1 MARSVRCLP
10 HMHEDLSSIAS
21 THMQSWLRG
30 WGERQ
35 ENIQN
40 EKKILYELFY
50 GLTRVVFP
58 KSFPIAVTK
67 ELGKSQSREKG
78 VIWVSG

>member
-1 MARSVRCLP
+1 MTLGELLILHLLP
-10 HMHEDLSSIAS
+10 M
-21 THMQSWLRG
+21 
-30 WGERQ
+30 
-35 ENIQN
+35 QN

-78 VIWVSG
+78 VILV